1 MKLARIAVLGVALGA
16 GLIAARLMMNMSAPA
31 PEPVE
36 TVQLKSVI
44 DTTDVLIASSDIPL
58 GSMLK
63 AGDMSW
69 EPWPKGSV
77 ADGFITRQNRP
88 DALTDMAGRIAKAP
102 VFSGEPIR
110 EQRLIKTDR
119 GFMSSILPKGK
130 RAVAVSVEAVTT
142 AGGFILPGD
151 HVDVI
156 LTKSG
161 RRGSSG
167 AVSRTILQNVRVL
180 AIDTKTKSENDEKSL
195 PPNRTA
201 TLELDP
207 TQAEIITESQQLGT
221 IALTLRSAE
230 DSIAGDDEA
239 VTTSDGG
246 VNFVRFGVTTQEST
260 RE

>member
-31 PEPVE
+31 PDPVE

-44 DTTDVLIASSDIPL
+44 DTTDVLIASDDIAL
-58 GSMLK
+58 GSVLHAK
-63 AGDMSW
+63 DMSW

-77 ADGFITRQNRP
+77 TAGFITRQEKP
-88 DALTDMAGRIAKAP
+88 DALTEMAGRIAKAP
-102 VFSGEPIR
+102 VFAGEPIR

-119 GFMSSILPKGK
+119 GFMSAILPKGK

-156 LTKSG
+156 LTKAG

-230 DSIAGDDEA
+230 DSLAGDDNA
-239 VTTSDGG
+239 VTSGGG

>member
-1 MKLARIAVLGVALGA
+1 MKFARIGVLVVALGA
-16 GLIAARLMMNMSAPA
+16 GLVAANLMLNMSAPA

-44 DTTDVLIASSDIPL
+44 DTVDVLIAAEDVQL
-58 GSMLK
+58 GSVLSEK
-63 AGDMSW
+63 EMSW
-69 EPWPKGSV
+69 QPWPKGSV
-77 ADGFITRQNRP
+77 TTGFITRQDNP
-88 DALTDMAGRIAKAP
+88 NALVDMAGRIARAP
-102 VFSGEPIR
+102 VFAGEPIR

-119 GFMSSILPKGK
+119 GFMSAILPKGK

-161 RRGSSG
+161 RRGSNG
-167 AVSRTILQNVRVL
+167 AISRTILQNVRVL
-180 AIDTKTKSENDEKSL
+180 AIDTKTKSESDEKSL

-201 TLELDP
+201 TLELDQ

-230 DSIAGDDEA
+230 DAIASDDDA
-239 VTTSDGG
+239 VTSNSG

-260 RE
+260 R